1 MEADDRAYQI
11 TIAMEADDNKTDNRL
26 SEPEVAYERTPK
38 AALPIYSDEY
48 KRWRRI
54 ADESHAKDFTAYPIP
69 YTQEELEARILVA
82 EADIAAGKVIAWED
96 LKQELERDFPW
107 LVS

>member
-1 MEADDRAYQI
+1 
-11 TIAMEADDNKTDNRL
+11 MEADDNKTDNRL

-82 EADIAAGKVIAWED
+82 EADIAACKVIAWED